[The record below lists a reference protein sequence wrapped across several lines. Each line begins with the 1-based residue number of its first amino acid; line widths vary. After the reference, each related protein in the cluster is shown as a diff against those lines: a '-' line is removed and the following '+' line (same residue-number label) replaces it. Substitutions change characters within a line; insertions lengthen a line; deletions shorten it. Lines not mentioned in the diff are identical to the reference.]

1 MYRTG
6 ALLLFIAIKIEFCM
20 IQGSTESKINCAQYN
35 QGTEITATVNTSI
48 YSQNTN
54 CVKTECMKS
63 FVGIIL
69 ASQHM

>member
-35 QGTEITATVNTSI
+35 QEITATVNTSI

-69 ASQHM
+69 ASQHV

>member
-6 ALLLFIAIKIEFCM
+6 ALLLLIAMKIETCM

-35 QGTEITATVNTSI
+35 QEITATVNTNI